1 MNKPL
6 ISGIQ
11 QIGIGVPNLHEAW
24 KWYRAAFGMRVSVF
38 DDKAEAA
45 LMTRYTNGIIESRHA
60 VLAMNMSGGGGFE
73 IWQYTTKTPQSPGF
87 RVSLGD
93 LGIFAARMKS
103 RDVAGHHAQLMVK
116 GLNPSPLS
124 PGPDGSP
131 TFWIT
136 DPQGNRFQVVRGSDW
151 FKKKGDISGGV
162 TGAVIGVSNME
173 RSLAFYREAMGISQV
188 VYDVTGSFADLA
200 GYGQRQFRRVLL
212 RKPQQEYGAFSRLLG
227 GIEIELVQWLDGE
240 GQKIFADR
248 FWGDCGFIHLCFD
261 TLDMATLKERAEKAG
276 HPFTVDSGETFGMGD
291 AGGRFAYVEDPD
303 GALIE
308 MVETHKVPILKKL
321 GLYFN
326 LSNRMHQKPL
336 PDWMVRLLG
345 LNVIK
350 D

>member
-1 MNKPL
+1 MSKPL

-73 IWQYTTKTPQSPGF
+73 IWQYTTKTPQIPGF
-87 RVSLGD
+87 HVSLGD

-103 RDVAGHHAQLMVK
+103 RDVTGHHAQLMAK

-124 PGPDGSP
+124 QAPDGKP

-136 DPQGNRFQVVRGSDW
+136 DPQGNHFQVVPGSDW
-151 FKKKGDISGGV
+151 FKKKGNISGGV
-162 TGAVIGVSNME
+162 TGAVVGVSDME
-173 RSLAFYREAMGISQV
+173 QSIAFYGKAMGLHEV
-188 VYDVTGSFADLA
+188 VYDKSGTFEDMH
-200 GYGQRQFRRVLL
+200 GYEQRRFRRVLL
-212 RKPQQEYGAFSRLLG
+212 RKPHEDYGAFSRLLG

-261 TLDMATLKERAEKAG
+261 TLDMATLKKRAENAG

-303 GALIE
+303 GTLIE

-326 LSNRMHQKPL
+326 LSNRKHQKPL